1 MINKTK
7 SILPFVITPPV
18 SISLSLYIINNRKT
32 LHKEDS
38 IENLINMFI
47 N

>member
-7 SILPFVITPPV
+7 SILPFMIIPPL

-32 LHKEDS
+32 LHKKDS
-38 IENLINMFI
+38 IENHINMFI